1 LINGGGRNVEVR
13 TKLTDG
19 LAHLYGW
26 QNVVID
32 PQKTE
37 NNEKLIAIVEDDVH
51 LATLFQD
58 LLHLEDHWRLHIFN
72 DGQSAKDQIPELAPH
87 LILLDVGLPGL
98 DGVSLFKI
106 LRGHSNT
113 KNTPIIVITASHDW
127 ELHRMGLQSG
137 FLLRKPFQMQ
147 ELLFMVRVLLRET

>member
-1 LINGGGRNVEVR
+1 MI
-13 TKLTDG
+13 DG

-26 QNVVID
+26 QDVVIN

-51 LATLFQD
+51 LVELFQD
-58 LLHLEDHWRLHIFN
+58 LLQVEDHWRLHIFS
-72 DGQSAKDQIPELAPH
+72 DGQSAKDQLPELAPQ

-98 DGVSLFKI
+98 DGASLFKI

-127 ELHRMGLQSG
+127 ELHRMGLQAG
-137 FLLRKPFQMQ
+137 FLLQKPFQIQ
-147 ELLFMVRVLLRET
+147 ELLVMVRALLCET

>member
-1 LINGGGRNVEVR
+1 
-13 TKLTDG
+13 LTDG
-19 LAHLYGW
+19 LAHLYGR
-26 QNVVID
+26 QDVVID

-37 NNEKLIAIVEDDVH
+37 NNEKLIAIVEDDVY
-51 LATLFQD
+51 LAVLFQD

-98 DGVSLFKI
+98 DGASLFKI